1 MKNKYLKILVFLTIL
16 FLIVNIVLF
25 VLKIIGVILFWAII
39 IVAAVFAYKILP
51 KIRKW
56 KFGQLTY
63 RKFFIVLN
71 VLSINAPKN
80 YLSFTDSI
88 RRYSIFISEFY
99 IIKTI
104 Y

>member
-51 KIRKW
+51 KIRK
-56 KFGQLTY
+56 
-63 RKFFIVLN
+63 
-71 VLSINAPKN
+71 
-80 YLSFTDSI
+80 
-88 RRYSIFISEFY
+88 
-99 IIKTI
+99 
-104 Y
+104 